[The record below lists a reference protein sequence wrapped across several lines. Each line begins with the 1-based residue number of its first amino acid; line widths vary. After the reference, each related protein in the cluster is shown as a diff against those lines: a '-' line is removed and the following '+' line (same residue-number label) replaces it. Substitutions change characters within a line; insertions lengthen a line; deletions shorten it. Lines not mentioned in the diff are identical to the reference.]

1 MRNFSLS
8 RRSLFG
14 ASAGAAAMTLAACG
28 TSGPGG
34 SGGSGGSGGGN
45 SASIWQLSGQPNEGI
60 YKDSVDAFNEL
71 DKGTLDITFF
81 QNDAYKQKIR
91 TAIGA
96 GEAPT
101 VIYGWGGGGLRTYA
115 EEKQVDDLTSWLE
128 ENSDFKKGFVDSVWD
143 AATVDDKIYALPI
156 GATQPII
163 MFSNEKVLDKIGAE
177 APKTW
182 DDLMDVVEKANSGGA
197 APISLAGQSRWTS
210 MMWLEYLLDRIGGP
224 EVFANIAAGKKDA
237 WLDDAVVE
245 MGNKV
250 KELLK
255 AKAFADGFESMSAD
269 SNTDQALLWSDKAAL
284 MLHGGWTYGG
294 MKTSGGDF
302 VSGGHLGYG
311 PFPTIEGGK
320 GKLENLVG
328 NPCNYVSLSSAASKD
343 EKTVAK
349 SYFLDGMM
357 TDDVAAAFVKSGSAP
372 VIQGQEDALAKSDDA
387 DYLQWVY
394 TSIQDAPVFTQS
406 WDQALQPTDAENLL
420 VNTEQLFLG
429 KLEPEQ
435 FAENMNSG
443 KGA

>member
-1 MRNFSLS
+1 MHTPLIS
-8 RRSLFG
+8 RRAALGAAAG
-14 ASAGAAAMTLAACG
+14 ASALALAACG

-34 SGGSGGSGGGN
+34 SGSSGGGD
-45 SASIWQLSGQPNEGI
+45 SATFWQLSGQPNEGI

-71 DKGTLDITFF
+71 DKGTIDLTFF

-101 VIYGWGGGGLRTYA
+101 IIYGWGGGGLRTYA

-128 ENSDFKKGFVDSVWD
+128 ENADFKDRFIESVWG

-163 MFSNEKVLDKIGAE
+163 MFHNKTVLEKIGAK
-177 APKTW
+177 APTTW
-182 DDLMDVVEKANSGGA
+182 DDLLDVIEKAHSGGV

-224 EVFANIAAGKKDA
+224 KAFERIAAGEKDA

-245 MGNKV
+245 MGDRV
-250 KELLK
+250 KELLEV
-255 AKAFADGFESMSAD
+255 KAFADGFESMAAD

-284 MLHGGWTYGG
+284 MLHGGWTFGG
-294 MKTSGGDF
+294 MKASGGDF

-320 GKLENLVG
+320 GELGDLVG
-328 NPCNYVSLSSAASKD
+328 NPCNYVSLSSAASD
-343 EKTVAK
+343 AEKTVAQDF
-349 SYFLDGMM
+349 FLEGMM
-357 TDDVAAAFVKSGSAP
+357 TDDVAAAFVDSGSAP
-372 VIQGQEDALAKSDDA
+372 VVTGQEDALKASDDA

-394 TSIQDAPVFTQS
+394 QSLQDAPAFTQS
-406 WDQALQPTDAENLL
+406 WDQALQPTDAETLL